1 MNENERIKVDYI
13 VFEGE
18 MARAERHV
26 KRWQFAFVCALILAL
41 IAVLGMYLE
50 HRKTLEYLASY
61 DYETESYEYEYS
73 QDGRGIN
80 IIGDDNEVTKNGSES
95 ESTENNTQTHAE

>member
-26 KRWQFAFVCALILAL
+26 KRWQFAFVCALIIAL
-41 IAVLGMYLE
+41 LAVLGMYLE

-61 DYETESYEYEYS
+61 DYETESYEYT

-80 IIGDDNEVTKNGSES
+80 IIGDDNEVTKSGSES
-95 ESTENNTQTHAE
+95 ESAENSSTSHT

>member
-26 KRWQFAFVCALILAL
+26 KRWQFAFVCALIIALLA
-41 IAVLGMYLE
+41 VFGMYLE

-61 DYETESYEYEYS
+61 DYETESYEY
-73 QDGRGIN
+73 DLDTRNGGNANFIGGNGDIN
-80 IIGDDNEVTKNGSES
+80 NGTSES
-95 ESTENNTQTHAE
+95 KTDSTQTHAE